1 MSTLVAVNLRNSIP
15 IFGVECFDFSPVF
28 LCYNMLM
35 DLKKALTLIV
45 AEFEKNDV
53 HYAIIGGFAIGAL
66 GIPRSTIDLD
76 FLVPADALH
85 KVEAIMLAMGYKKVF
100 FSENASQYVSPSAE
114 MGEVDFLHAFRP
126 ISIKMLAEAE
136 TVPVFGKDARVKV
149 LKAEDIIALK
159 LQSISNNPAR
169 LAKDNSDIEE
179 LMKLR
184 ELDWEILKT
193 YFELFDMGKRFLEL
207 RDKYGGK

>member
-1 MSTLVAVNLRNSIP
+1 LSTLVAVNLRNSIP